1 MIPVQTQSV
10 CSEQDRLKEEKIDA
24 SVCSIEQCM
33 SVFPQ
38 KQRVPSEL

>member
-24 SVCSIEQCM
+24 VCSIEQCM